1 MATNQGVVGSIPAS
15 RAIYA
20 KAHNESCGLF
30 LCAFAIRHS
39 MSKAFTRETDQDD
52 DDDIALPALPAGTR
66 NYITPAG
73 YARLRAEL
81 LDLIDNERPKVVEV
95 VHWAAS
101 NGDRS
106 ENGDYLYG
114 KKRLREIDRRI
125 RFLTKRLEIAEVTDP
140 SLHHGNDQVF
150 FGATVTYAEADGTER
165 TVTIMGIDE
174 ADALQGQ
181 VSWVSP
187 IARTLLKSRVGDE
200 LRLVT
205 PVGVVEIEVVAVVY
219 PVPA

>member
-1 MATNQGVVGSIPAS
+1 
-15 RAIYA
+15 
-20 KAHNESCGLF
+20 
-30 LCAFAIRHS
+30 
-39 MSKAFTRETDQDD
+39 MSKAFTKETDSEDD
-52 DDDIALPALPAGTR
+52 DEIGLPALPLGTR
-66 NYITPAG
+66 NYMTPAG
-73 YARLRAEL
+73 YARLRGEL
-81 LDLIDNERPKVVEV
+81 FDLIDNERPKVVEV

-150 FGATVTYAEADGTER
+150 FGATVTYAQADGTER
-165 TVTIMGIDE
+165 TITIMGIDE
-174 ADALQGQ
+174 ADSLQGQ

-200 LRLVT
+200 LKLMT
-205 PVGVVEIEVVAVVY
+205 PTGLLGIEVLDVQY
-219 PVPA
+219 PAPG